1 MNRTRTLALLAL
13 ILLPLLLLGW
23 LGLRV
28 GYEDQTRHQQDIYNL
43 LRARLE
49 DHKERIQ
56 QATLRVERQLLH
68 ILDTWDGQH
77 TTLFQWQ
84 RNLPLVRQCF
94 WLDQEARLRYPS
106 PLRPQTPQERDFLDR
121 TRTLWAGTAVLQPP
135 NSPEDPPTQS
145 TAPHNR
151 SANRNQ
157 KIPQTSAK
165 HPYTSANRSQ
175 ASNRVQASNP
185 FQAPNTSIAQTSAK
199 NPDTSAYQA
208 RPPNNN
214 DAQTQ
219 TYPTK
224 RPSNQGDSL
233 QMLARTHRHGWLVW
247 YWAEGL
253 HLLFW
258 KRTPQQEIVG
268 VEVDRVVLLSNLT
281 AQLPDNTR
289 TQGHQTGRMMLLD
302 GRGNIVYQWGK
313 GIAAYKKRPLVQIPL
328 SYPLHSWSLAY
339 NGPEATQIQAATGRY
354 LYGVLLQ
361 WLAVAVLLVLL
372 GLYVFVEWSRDTR
385 EAAQRVSFVTQV
397 SHELKT
403 PLTNIRLYA
412 ELLENRVPKEDP
424 RAQRHIRVIVE
435 ESQRLSR
442 LIHNILTFSR
452 QQRQKHSLHP
462 TSCDPNA
469 ILQRTLEQFAP
480 TFATKNIVI
489 ETETSD
495 APFVFADPDA
505 IEQILGNLLNN
516 VEKYAAEGEWLGIR
530 FVKEAPEFLR
540 IEIQDNGP
548 GIPATFREHIF
559 HPFFR
564 LSGKLSDGVTG
575 TGIGLTIA
583 RELAR
588 QMGGDLRLLPRQ
600 QGACFALLLPTDKST
615 HPNRCPRAA
624 TD

>member
-1 MNRTRTLALLAL
+1 
-13 ILLPLLLLGW
+13 
-23 LGLRV
+23 
-28 GYEDQTRHQQDIYNL
+28 
-43 LRARLE
+43 
-49 DHKERIQ
+49 
-56 QATLRVERQLLH
+56 
-68 ILDTWDGQH
+68 
-77 TTLFQWQ
+77 
-84 RNLPLVRQCF
+84 
-94 WLDQEARLRYPS
+94 
-106 PLRPQTPQERDFLDR
+106 
-121 TRTLWAGTAVLQPP
+121 
-135 NSPEDPPTQS
+135 
-145 TAPHNR
+145 
-151 SANRNQ
+151 
-157 KIPQTSAK
+157 
-165 HPYTSANRSQ
+165 
-175 ASNRVQASNP
+175 
-185 FQAPNTSIAQTSAK
+185 
-199 NPDTSAYQA
+199 
-208 RPPNNN
+208 
-214 DAQTQ
+214 
-219 TYPTK
+219 
-224 RPSNQGDSL
+224 
-233 QMLARTHRHGWLVW
+233 MLARTHRHGWLVW